1 MNVTLTLV
9 GQMLTFLVLVWFVM
23 KFLWVP
29 MLKVLE
35 DRQKKIADGLAA
47 AEEGLHAQERAEA
60 EVAEQLKK
68 VREQA
73 GEVLAQAQR
82 RRDEIVEE
90 AKAEARVEGER
101 LLTAARA
108 EIDHERNQAREG
120 LRKEVVDIAIAG
132 AEQLLGREVDKSA
145 HNDLLDRLAQQLN

>member
-23 KFLWVP
+23 KFLWGPV
-29 MLKVLE
+29 LKALE

-47 AEEGLHAQERAEA
+47 AEEGLHAKERAEA
-60 EVAEQLKK
+60 EVAGELQKA
-68 VREQA
+68 RAQA
-73 GEVLAQAQR
+73 QELIGQAQR
-82 RRDEIVEE
+82 RHDEIVEE
-90 AKAEARVEGER
+90 AKSAARVEGER

-108 EIDHERNQAREG
+108 EIDQERNQAREG
-120 LRKEVVDIAIAG
+120 LRKEVVEIALAG

-145 HNDLLDRLAQQLN
+145 HNDLLDGLARQLN